1 MRPPRCLR
9 SLPPLMSSSLG
20 LYVLRRL
27 ALALPTLLGVTLII
41 FVMVRLIPGDPA
53 RVIAGVQASDEEVI
67 RIRDELGL
75 ARPIPAQYVVFL
87 GRLFRGN
94 LGLSAV
100 TRAPVFEEIATRMR
114 PTFLLALTSIVFATA
129 VGLSAGIVSATR
141 QYSLLDYLVMS
152 VALCGVSIP
161 VFWLGIMLM
170 LVFAVYLHWLPAGG
184 YGGAAHFIL
193 PTIALA
199 AFSIAIIAR
208 MTRSSLLETF
218 TQDYVRTARA
228 KGARRHAVI
237 LRHALKNALIPVIT
251 VIGLQFGALLGG
263 AILTETTF
271 AWPGMGRLLVNA
283 ISSRDYPI
291 IQGVVLTFAVVFTLV
306 NLTVDL
312 LYAYVDP
319 RIHYG

>member
-1 MRPPRCLR
+1 MG
-9 SLPPLMSSSLG
+9 SSLG
-20 LYVLRRL
+20 PYILRRVG
-27 ALALPTLLGVTLII
+27 LALPTLLGVTVII
-41 FVMVRLIPGDPA
+41 FLLIRLIPGDPA
-53 RVIAGVQASDEEVI
+53 RVIAGIQASEEEVA
-67 RIRDELGL
+67 RMRVELGL
-75 ARPIPAQYVVFL
+75 DQPLYVQYARFL
-87 GRLFRGN
+87 TRLVRGD

-100 TRAPVFEEIATRMR
+100 TRVSVIDEIGARMR
-114 PTFLLALTSIVFATA
+114 ATVLLAISSIVVATI
-129 VGLSAGIVSATR
+129 VGLTAGIVSATR
-141 QYSLLDYLVMS
+141 QYSALDYLVMG
-152 VALCGVSIP
+152 VALFGVSIP
-161 VFWLGIMLM
+161 VFWLGLMLM
-170 LVFAVYLHWLPAGG
+170 LLFSVSLHWLPAGG
-184 YGGAAHFIL
+184 YGGPAHFIL

-218 TQDYVRTARA
+218 TQDYVRTAHA
-228 KGARRHAVI
+228 KGLRGHAVI
-237 LRHALKNALIPVIT
+237 LRHALKNALIPILT

-291 IQGVVLTFAVVFTLV
+291 IQGIVLVFALLFAAV
-306 NLTVDL
+306 NLAVDL

>member
-1 MRPPRCLR
+1 
-9 SLPPLMSSSLG
+9 MSSLTAY
-20 LYVLRRL
+20 LVRRL
-27 ALALPTLLGVTLII
+27 SLALPTLLGVTLVV

-53 RVIAGVQASDEEVI
+53 RVIAGLTASDEEVT
-67 RIRDELGL
+67 RMRSELGL
-75 ARPIPAQYVVFL
+75 DRPIAAQYAIFL
-87 GRLFRGN
+87 GRLVRGD

-100 TRAPVFEEIATRMR
+100 TRAPVIEEVATRMR
-114 PTFLLALTSIVFATA
+114 PTGLLALCSIVLATL
-129 VGLSAGIVSATR
+129 VGLTAGIVSATQ
-141 QYSLLDYLVMS
+141 QYSVWDYLVMT
-152 VALCGVSIP
+152 VALFGVSIP

-170 LVFAVYLHWLPAGG
+170 LVFSVYLRWLPAGG
-184 YGGAAHFIL
+184 YGGAGHFVL

-218 TQDYVRTARA
+218 NQDYVRTARA
-228 KGARRHAVI
+228 KGVREPAVI
-237 LRHALKNALIPVIT
+237 LRHALKNALIPIIT

-271 AWPGMGRLLVNA
+271 AWPGLGRLLVNA
-283 ISSRDYPI
+283 ISSRDYPVV
-291 IQGVVLTFAVVFTLV
+291 QGIVLTFAIIFTAV
-306 NLTVDL
+306 NLVVDV